1 VTDFCSPRHHL
12 LRKLSS
18 GIRADTCRHTDITKL
33 IGAFR
38 GHGKAP
44 KIKQISLQ

>member
-1 VTDFCSPRHHL
+1 MHQTDL
-12 LRKLSS
+12 
-18 GIRADTCRHTDITKL
+18 TKL